1 MVAARKLAENGLI
14 DPSELQAAKTASARP
29 ELEYMQA
36 EIAYRVAHAQ
46 LMSVIRCP

>member
-1 MVAARKLAENGLI
+1 LI
-14 DPSELQAAKTASARP
+14 DPSEIQTAKTASAKA

-46 LMSVIRCP
+46 LMGVIRCP